1 MWMFIGEDFCKED
14 RKAVFRKKDS
24 KSPFNNIELTLLESK
39 INNIKSLI
47 SAPEIL
53 IHVNA

>member
-1 MWMFIGEDFCKED
+1 MFIGEDFCKED

-24 KSPFNNIELTLLESK
+24 KSPFDNIELTLLESK